1 MMLRYGSDGKEP
13 ACYAG
18 NTDLT
23 PGSGRSP
30 GEGNTCPLQCSC
42 LENCVNRVAQQATVH
57 GVSKSQTP
65 LGD

>member
-1 MMLRYGSDGKEP
+1 MLRYGSYGKEP

-18 NTDLT
+18 NADLT

-30 GEGNTCPLQCSC
+30 GEGNAYPLQCSC
-42 LENCVNRVAQQATVH
+42 LENCLNRVAQQATVH